1 MTRVLWLMGPS
12 LSGVLIRPS
21 LLRQDEEGCSFAR
34 RSFLMSPVNYDSRF
48 DDLGVYI
55 FDLIPPPPPL
65 IYIVINIEI
74 S

>member
-1 MTRVLWLMGPS
+1 MGPS

-34 RSFLMSPVNYDSRF
+34 RSFLMSPVNYDSHF

-55 FDLIPPPPPL
+55 FDLISPPL